1 MEDKTTQGFTLLNE
15 IHGEHT
21 GGTLINLLKDVCP
34 DYVDMVAEFAYGT
47 IFQRH
52 GLDRKTRLLITVSL
66 CTALGDMEPQL
77 KANMEAA
84 LACGATIE
92 ECIES
97 IVQVVLYAGFARVTN
112 GLLVAKQIIEIKEGI
127 AS

>member
-1 MEDKTTQGFTLLNE
+1 MENKTAQGFKVLNQ

-21 GGTLINLLKDVCP
+21 GGQLMALLKDVCP

-47 IFQRH
+47 IFQRR
-52 GLDRKTRLLITVSL
+52 GLDRKTRLLMTVSL

-84 LACGATIE
+84 LDCGASVE

-112 GLLVAKQIIEIKEGI
+112 GLLVAKQVIETKQEPKP
-127 AS
+127 